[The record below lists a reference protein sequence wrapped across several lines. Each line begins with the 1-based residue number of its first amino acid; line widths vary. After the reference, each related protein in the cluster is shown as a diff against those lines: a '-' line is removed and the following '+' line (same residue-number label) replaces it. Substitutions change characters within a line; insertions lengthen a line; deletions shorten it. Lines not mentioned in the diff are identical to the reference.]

1 MRHTICETKVQ
12 NPSTCNKISR
22 KQANKLKNAT
32 HCFKTMI
39 LIFFGHHLASFNFA
53 ESACLNLSNIDTA
66 KSRYKN

>member
-12 NPSTCNKISR
+12 NLNTYNKISR
-22 KQANKLKNAT
+22 KQASKLKTAT

-53 ESACLNLSNIDTA
+53 ELACLNLSNIDTA